1 MVNMVSM
8 ASFIYTPYL
17 YPKSDGP
24 KYVIAMS
31 SNASFALA
39 TVLAAWAMRVWLQ
52 VQNRKLRRGGENVF
66 YAY

>member
-1 MVNMVSM
+1 M

-31 SNASFALA
+31 SNASFAFA
-39 TVLAAWAMRVWLQ
+39 SIVAAWALRTWLV
-52 VQNRKLRRGGENVF
+52 VQNQKLQRSGGNVF